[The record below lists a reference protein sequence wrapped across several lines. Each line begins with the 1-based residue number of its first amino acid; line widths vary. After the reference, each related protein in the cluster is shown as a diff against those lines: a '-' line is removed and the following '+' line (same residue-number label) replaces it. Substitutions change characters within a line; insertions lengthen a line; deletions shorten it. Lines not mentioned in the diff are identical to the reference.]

1 MNIKTSLLSFL
12 NSIGKVGF
20 QAFVVISLAI
30 FKLMF
35 LGDMILARRMR
46 SGEILLS

>member
-1 MNIKTSLLSFL
+1 M
-12 NSIGKVGF
+12 
-20 QAFVVISLAI
+20 ISLAI

-35 LGDMILARRMR
+35 FGDMILARRMR

>member
-1 MNIKTSLLSFL
+1 M
-12 NSIGKVGF
+12 
-20 QAFVVISLAI
+20 ISLAI

-46 SGEILLS
+46 LGEILVSWFGGSSILIS